1 MANNLP
7 LVSSILVL
15 LAGSADTP
23 PTPPASAQSAPVA
36 SASASASV
44 TSFMVGSNVI
54 TIYGKG
60 VVLEVRANDYVV
72 QLNKGTWELAYGQKP
87 TLYLSESNLKED
99 PSESPITGGEK
110 VTSIYGIGYVLSNR
124 DKSTVIVESAPDV
137 WSLAYKQ
144 LPRMFLDPSIV
155 NRVTK

>member
-1 MANNLP
+1 
-7 LVSSILVL
+7 
-15 LAGSADTP
+15 
-23 PTPPASAQSAPVA
+23 
-36 SASASASV
+36 
-44 TSFMVGSNVI
+44 
-54 TIYGKG
+54 
-60 VVLEVRANDYVV
+60 VLEVRANDYVV